1 MRIVIA
7 EDNVVLAQGL
17 VLLLRQEGHEVA
29 AVTSDVETFIAAVIA
44 HRPDVTIVDVRLPP
58 TFRHEGIHAAL
69 RARAEIP
76 GQPVLV
82 FSQYVEHSYAREL
95 LRAGGG
101 VGYLLKD
108 RVARV
113 DDFLHALD
121 HIARGGTVMDPEVLD
136 QLITRHDP
144 VATLTAREREVLELM
159 AQGYAN
165 GEISR
170 LLGVTDRAIH
180 KHIGNIFA
188 KLDLPAEDSGHRRV
202 LAVLAFLSR

>member
-17 VLLLRQEGHEVA
+17 VLLLRAEGHEVA
-29 AVTSDVETFIAAVIA
+29 AVTTDGDSFVDAVLE

-58 TFRHEGIHAAL
+58 TFRHEGIRAAL
-69 RARAEIP
+69 RVRSLVP

-82 FSQYVEHSYAREL
+82 FSQYVEHSYARDL
-95 LRAGGG
+95 LRAGAG

-113 DDFLHALD
+113 EDFLRALH
-121 HIARGGTVMDPEVLD
+121 HIAEGGTVMDPEVLD

-165 GEISR
+165 SEIAR
-170 LLGVTDRAIH
+170 LLTVTDRAIH
-180 KHIGNIFA
+180 KHIGNIFT
-188 KLDLPAEDSGHRRV
+188 KLDLPAEDTGHRRV
-202 LAVLAFLSR
+202 LAVLAYLSR

>member
-7 EDNVVLAQGL
+7 EDNAVLAQGL
-17 VLLLRQEGHEVA
+17 VLLLRAEGHEVA
-29 AVTSDVETFIAAVIA
+29 AVTTDGDSFVDAVVE

-58 TFRHEGIHAAL
+58 TFRHEGIRAAL
-69 RARAEIP
+69 RVRSRIR

-82 FSQYVEHSYAREL
+82 FSQYVEHSYARDL
-95 LRAGGG
+95 LRDGGG

-113 DDFLHALD
+113 DDFLRALH
-121 HIARGGTVMDPEVLD
+121 HIAEGGTVMDPEVLE
-136 QLITRHDP
+136 QLMTRHDP

-165 GEISR
+165 GEIAR
-170 LLGVTDRAIH
+170 LLTVTERGIH

-188 KLDLPAEDSGHRRV
+188 KLDLSTEDTGHRRV
-202 LAVLAFLSR
+202 LAVLAYLRR

>member
-17 VLLLRQEGHEVA
+17 VLLLRGEGHEVA
-29 AVTSDVETFIAAVIA
+29 AVTTDGDAFVDAVVE

-58 TFRHEGIHAAL
+58 TFRHEGIRAAL
-69 RARAEIP
+69 EARSRIP

-82 FSQYVEHSYAREL
+82 FSQYVEHSYARDL
-95 LRAGGG
+95 LRDGGG

-113 DDFLHALD
+113 DDFLRALH
-121 HIARGGTVMDPEVLD
+121 HIAAGGTVMDPEVLE

-144 VATLTAREREVLELM
+144 VSTLTAREREVLELM

-165 GEISR
+165 GEIAR
-170 LLGVTDRAIH
+170 LLTVTDRAIH
-180 KHIGNIFA
+180 KHVGNIFA

-202 LAVLAFLSR
+202 LAVLAYLSR

>member
-17 VLLLRQEGHEVA
+17 SLLLEKVGHEVVAIAGDGDSFVA
-29 AVTSDVETFIAAVIA
+29 AVGE

-58 TFRHEGIHAAL
+58 SFRHEGIRAAL
-69 RARAEIP
+69 RVRSEIP

-82 FSQYVEHSYAREL
+82 FSQYVEQSYARNL
-95 LRAGGG
+95 IRDGGG

-113 DDFLHALD
+113 DDFLRALH
-121 HIARGGTVMDPEVLD
+121 HIAEGGTIMDPEVLD
-136 QLITRHDP
+136 QLMTRHDP
-144 VATLTAREREVLELM
+144 VSTLTPREREVLELM

-165 GEISR
+165 GEIAR
-170 LLGVTDRAIH
+170 KLTVTDRAIL
-180 KHIGNIFA
+180 KHIGNIFT
-188 KLDLPAEDSGHRRV
+188 KLDLPAEETGHRRV
-202 LAVLAFLSR
+202 LAVLAYLSQ